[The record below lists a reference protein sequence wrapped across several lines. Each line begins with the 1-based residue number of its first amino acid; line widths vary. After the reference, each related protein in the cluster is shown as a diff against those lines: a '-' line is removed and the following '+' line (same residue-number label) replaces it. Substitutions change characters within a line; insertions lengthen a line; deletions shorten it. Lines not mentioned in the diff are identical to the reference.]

1 MEVRGGGVG
10 REVGGRT
17 FDGEFLRSSNGEIS
31 VIVYNQTKLGRPS

>member
-17 FDGEFLRSSNGEIS
+17 FDGDFLRSSNGEIS
-31 VIVYNQTKLGRPS
+31 VIVYKQTKLGRPS